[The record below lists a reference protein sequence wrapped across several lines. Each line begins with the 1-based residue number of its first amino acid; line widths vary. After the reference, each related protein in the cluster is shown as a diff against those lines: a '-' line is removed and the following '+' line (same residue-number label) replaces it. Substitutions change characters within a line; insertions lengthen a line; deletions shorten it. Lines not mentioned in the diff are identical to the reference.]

1 MVQRGIRVEVS
12 IARRPFV
19 ASSNILIMVNLAT
32 GKPATNVRRMVLRR
46 SMYIVKQKNIG
57 TTKGSEAGVEDE
69 EAKQR
74 GA

>member
-1 MVQRGIRVEVS
+1 
-12 IARRPFV
+12 
-19 ASSNILIMVNLAT
+19 
-32 GKPATNVRRMVLRR
+32 
-46 SMYIVKQKNIG
+46 MYIVKQKNIG